1 MVEVP
6 EEVTGFGPQEELLP
20 DEVPPDGA
28 IRMVA
33 FGVLEHKPPSLST
46 GLFQE
51 EVKDVEAAQ
60 EIEQLVTKEINA
72 RGWKLSVI
80 AFKQGREFILLG
92 KLGGSIALPTRPKI
106 GQGTLQEVCK
116 AAVRW
121 LDDGPQP
128 SPVLGRDEDRYL
140 KR

>member
-1 MVEVP
+1 MVDVP
-6 EEVTGFGPQEELLP
+6 QEVTGFGPQEELFP
-20 DEVPPDGA
+20 DAPIGDGA

-33 FGVLEHKPPSLST
+33 FGVLEHKLPSAVA
-46 GLFQE
+46 LFE
-51 EVKDVEAAQ
+51 DDVEMTEKAR
-60 EIEQLVTKEINA
+60 EIEQLVINEIKA
-72 RGWKLSVI
+72 RGWHLSVI

-92 KLGGSIALPTRPKI
+92 KLGGTVALPVRPKI

-121 LDDGPQP
+121 LDEGPQP